1 VTLPDGGTDEYM
13 RFGDAFVEHG
23 DGTLDVLRTGAKES
37 YTYRTGEWSD
47 VQGDQH
53 KGIKRRFWKS

>member
-1 VTLPDGGTDEYM
+1 M

-37 YTYRTGEWSD
+37 YTFRTDEWSD
-47 VQGDQH
+47 VQGDQP
-53 KGIKRRFWKS
+53 KWKKSWQFWK